1 MPETNEP
8 QRYIRITEEE
18 YNRLLAN
25 RNELA
30 AIKLHYHQAEINA
43 QNQQLLNHLIDPNNP
58 EDPAPPRP
66 HLPLTKFLTNG
77 LTPTTNDEPLAP
89 GGPNQPGGVPL
100 PPPTDLD
107 GNPLVTLEIPQ
118 SKGTLGTQPTI
129 PSTTKGPQ
137 NIIEAITA
145 AAAQAKENSRHHTQK
160 KLNKLTNKPFPYAE
174 IYHVALDYIPPSF
187 PHPVNDQSLD
197 VIMTAVELGVRRKAA
212 FAMGGIPHKTYNT
225 YHNRAKQGIEPYTTL
240 FELCEIAEAR
250 VETRLVGHWQQAAQE
265 GNWQAAE
272 RLLAKRFQEDW
283 GDRRVVDLTLKD
295 LMQLD
300 LDELAEIAGEDIIDV
315 TPTPGATL
323 STDTDA
329 PATD

>member
-1 MPETNEP
+1 MPDTNEP
-8 QRYIRITEEE
+8 PRYIRITEDE
-18 YNRLLAN
+18 YNHLIAL

-30 AIKLHYHQAEINA
+30 AIKLQQHQAEINA
-43 QNQQLLNHLIDPNNP
+43 SNQALLNHLIDPNNP
-58 EDPAPPRP
+58 DDPAPPRP
-66 HLPLTKFLTNG
+66 HLPLTKFLTSG
-77 LTPTTNDEPLAP
+77 LTPQSPNEPTAP
-89 GGPNQPGGVPL
+89 GGPITPGRVPNA
-100 PPPTDLD
+100 PTDEE
-107 GNPLVTLEIPQ
+107 GNPLETLELPQ
-118 SKGTLGTQPTI
+118 PKGTLGTQPTV
-129 PSTTKGPQ
+129 PSNKGPQ
-137 NIIEAITA
+137 NIIEAIA
-145 AAAQAKENSRHHTQK
+145 EAAAQAKEKSRHHTQK
-160 KLNKLTNKPFPYAE
+160 RLNKLTNRPFPYAD
-174 IYHVALDYIPPSF
+174 IYHIALDYIPPSF

-197 VIMTAVELGVRRKAA
+197 VVMTAIELGVRRKAA

-225 YHNRAKQGIEPYTTL
+225 YWNRAKQGIEPYTTL

-283 GDRRVVDLTLKD
+283 GDRRVVDLTMKD

-329 PATD
+329 PASD